1 MIEEEKKASQIIV
14 IDWYNI
20 SFNISMYILI
30 YNCQIILK
38 NNMSWVCHIYILN
51 ILKLKIVIHIKAI
64 SKFKFIKI
72 YK

>member
-30 YNCQIILK
+30 YNCQII
-38 NNMSWVCHIYILN
+38 
-51 ILKLKIVIHIKAI
+51 
-64 SKFKFIKI
+64 
-72 YK
+72 